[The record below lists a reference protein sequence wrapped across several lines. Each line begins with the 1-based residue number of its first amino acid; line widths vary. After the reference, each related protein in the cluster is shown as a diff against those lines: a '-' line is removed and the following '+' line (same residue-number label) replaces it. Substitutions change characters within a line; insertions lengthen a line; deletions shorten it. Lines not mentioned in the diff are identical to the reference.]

1 MAKGKVNIFPASSL
15 SSSASTTDGQIMFG
29 IYERL
34 KWNYYK
40 PLKGATSKNSHR

>member
-1 MAKGKVNIFPASSL
+1 MAKGKVHILQASSP
-15 SSSASTTDGQIMFG
+15 ASTTDGQIMFG

-40 PLKGATSKNSHR
+40 PLKGATA

>member
-1 MAKGKVNIFPASSL
+1 MAKGKVNILPASS

-40 PLKGATSKNSHR
+40 ALKGATA